1 MSISTFFILLTIFYV
16 YVNILLEGNYMKK
29 VNIEVPGLRILKTVV
44 TVLIV
49 VLLSHFSHGILRAY
63 EMAIVAVLAIQ
74 SDVSESFNEV
84 RNRLSSTL
92 IGGIIGT
99 IAMCIMFAIDLDI
112 IDALVA
118 SAGVFIILYFCS
130 KIIGKAEYILIACY
144 VFLAIVLDQPA
155 TISWIYPLR
164 IMLNTIVASIVAMIV
179 NLYNPKYL
187 FRRRIK
193 LRK

>member
-1 MSISTFFILLTIFYV
+1 
-16 YVNILLEGNYMKK
+16 MKK
-29 VNIEVPGLRILKTVV
+29 VNIEVPGLRILKTVI

-118 SAGVFIILYFCS
+118 SAGVFTILYFC
-130 KIIGKAEYILIACY
+130 
-144 VFLAIVLDQPA
+144 
-155 TISWIYPLR
+155 
-164 IMLNTIVASIVAMIV
+164 
-179 NLYNPKYL
+179 
-187 FRRRIK
+187 
-193 LRK
+193 

>member
-1 MSISTFFILLTIFYV
+1 
-16 YVNILLEGNYMKK
+16 MKK
-29 VNIEVPGLRILKTVV
+29 VNIEMPGLRIIKTVV

-49 VLLSHFSHGILRAY
+49 LLLSHFSHGILRAY

-74 SDVSESFNEV
+74 SDVSESFKEV

-99 IAMCIMFAIDLDI
+99 IGMCIMFIVHVEI
-112 IDALVA
+112 IDVFVA
-118 SAGVFIILYFCS
+118 TLGVFSILYFCS
-130 KIIGKAEYILIACY
+130 KIIGKSEYILIACY
-144 VFLAIVLDQPA
+144 VFLAIVLDKPS

-164 IMLNTIVASIVAMIV
+164 IMLNTVVASIVAMIV

-187 FRRRIK
+187 FKKRIK

>member
-1 MSISTFFILLTIFYV
+1 
-16 YVNILLEGNYMKK
+16 MKK
-29 VNIEVPGLRILKTVV
+29 VNIEVPGLRILKTVI

-49 VLLSHFSHGILRAY
+49 VLLSHLSHGILRAY

-74 SDVSESFNEV
+74 SDVSESFHEV

-99 IAMCIMFAIDLDI
+99 IAMCIMFAIDFDV
-112 IDALVA
+112 IDAIVA

-155 TISWIYPLR
+155 TISWLYPLR
-164 IMLNTIVASIVAMIV
+164 IMANTIVASIIAMIV